1 MSQPPS
7 PSIRPPPSIRPASAT
22 RRRRVAV
29 PLVALTCLASCTVG
43 PDWVRPDDPAIRAY
57 IEAQTIPTAAG
68 DAVALQRFAL
78 GEKIRE
84 DWWELFHAPR
94 LSETLQQAIAGNLTV
109 AAARANLAQ
118 ARELVAQAGG
128 ARWPQIGLNSNATRS
143 GSNYASSGFDQT
155 GRTGNLYTIGPSA
168 TYALDLFGGIERQIE
183 RQGAVADLQ
192 AEQLNAAYLTLTGS
206 VVQQAVQIAGI
217 RAQIKANEQIIAVDQ
232 KNFDSVTTLLD
243 VHAAT
248 RIELASAESQL
259 ATDRTLLPPLHQQLS
274 VARHALAVLV
284 GKAPAEWTPPDFEL
298 EDFALPDVLP
308 VSLPSALVH
317 QRPDILAAEAQVHS
331 ASAGIGVATA
341 QLYPNITLSA
351 GLAQQAL
358 MAANLMSSVG
368 TIWNIAG
375 NLTAPLFNGGSLR
388 AQKRGAEDT
397 YDGALLTYRQTVLQA
412 FGQVADALDALQH
425 DAELL
430 EYEERALTATQA
442 SVLLTRTSFAAGQA
456 RFIEVLDAERLYQRA
471 LLGHA
476 RAAAQR
482 FVDTSQLFV
491 TMGGGRNWAATVD
504 AKPAAVIAAGA
515 AEPVEKK
522 LD

>member
-1 MSQPPS
+1 MSQP
-7 PSIRPPPSIRPASAT
+7 IPPAICLK
-22 RRRRVAV
+22 RVAV
-29 PLVALTCLASCTVG
+29 PLIALMLLASCTVG
-43 PDWVRPDDPAIRAY
+43 PDWVRPDDPAIKAY
-57 IEAQTIPTAAG
+57 TAAKPPLISPG
-68 DAVALQRFAL
+68 DAVARQRFAL

-118 ARELVAQAGG
+118 ARELVTQAGG
-128 ARWPQIGLNSNATRS
+128 ARWPQLGLNSNANRS

-155 GRTGNLYTIGPSA
+155 GRTSNLYTTGLSA
-168 TYALDLFGGIERQIE
+168 SYALDLFGGIERQIE
-183 RQGAVADLQ
+183 KQGALADLQ
-192 AEQLNAAYLTLTGS
+192 VEQLNAAFLTLTGN
-206 VVQQAVQIAGI
+206 VVLQAVQIASI

-232 KNFDSVTTLLD
+232 KNYDSVNTLLA

-259 ATDRTLLPPLHQQLS
+259 ATDRTLLPPLRQQLS

-284 GKAPAEWTPPDFEL
+284 GRAPADWTPPDFEL

-331 ASAGIGVATA
+331 ANAGIGIATA

-375 NLTAPLFNGGSLR
+375 NLTAPIFNGGALM

-397 YDGALLTYRQTVLQA
+397 YAGALLSYQQTVLQA
-412 FGQVADALDALQH
+412 FGQVADALDSLQH
-425 DAELL
+425 DAELI
-430 EYEERALTATQA
+430 EYEERALVATQA
-442 SVLLTRTSFAAGQA
+442 SVLLTRTSFSAGQA

-471 LLGHA
+471 LLGRAH
-476 RAAAQR
+476 AAAQR
-482 FVDTSQLFV
+482 FADTSQLFV
-491 TMGGGRNWAATVD
+491 AMGGGRNWAAT
-504 AKPAAVIAAGA
+504 AAAAPVA
-515 AEPVEKK
+515 APPTLAAAAPQVEKTIE
-522 LD
+522 